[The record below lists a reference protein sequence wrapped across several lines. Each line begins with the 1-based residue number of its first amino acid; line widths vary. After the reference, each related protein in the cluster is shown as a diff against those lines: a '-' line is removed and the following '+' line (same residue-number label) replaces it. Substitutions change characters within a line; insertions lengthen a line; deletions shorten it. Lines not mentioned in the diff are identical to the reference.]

1 VNGKNRHLVDDFVA
15 QGQASVLAY
24 MERQGATPAQLEAYR
39 TDRFNH
45 RQSQKEVDQA
55 TIQRKSAAVK
65 PPPASALR
73 RGTNI

>member
-24 MERQGATPAQLEAYR
+24 MERQGATPAQLETYR

-55 TIQRKSAAVK
+55 TIQR
-65 PPPASALR
+65 
-73 RGTNI
+73 